1 MTLMMELKEQRREGY
16 DEGRTKGRVENVV
29 NNVRALMA
37 KKGRNTICKKQR
49 PAFSKEGGAFCCA
62 FSDCRACEG
71 EKGRQGPPQGA
82 FLSAK
87 VFYGHEIFRDFQMP

>member
-16 DEGRTKGRVENVV
+16 DEGKTEGRAEGRVENIV

-49 PAFSKEGGAFCCA
+49 PAFSKRRRGILLRF
-62 FSDCRACEG
+62 F
-71 EKGRQGPPQGA
+71 
-82 FLSAK
+82 
-87 VFYGHEIFRDFQMP
+87 